1 MSASKFEPC
10 PQDIKDAV
18 ARAYAE
24 HTGETYEE
32 VAAHNP
38 VVGLVRGYM
47 TDGVGFGGDLVVIIW
62 PAVRYKV
69 YPIMKLFSSTIP
81 TPPSPFPKCCES
93 CWMSISSP
101 GRTPGI
107 LPRAPSPILI
117 TP

>member
-32 VAAHNP
+32 VDAHNP

-62 PAVRYKV
+62 PADPGAV
-69 YPIMKLFSSTIP
+69 TI
-81 TPPSPFPKCCES
+81 FGRDQ
-93 CWMSISSP
+93 MRRP
-101 GRTPGI
+101 GDP
-107 LPRAPSPILI
+107 APADKWVFINQ
-117 TP
+117 TNW